1 MSIFYELI
9 SIFIVQVYTPN
20 ESWVIIKYNALI
32 NQNYIKF

>member
-9 SIFIVQVYTPN
+9 YIFIIHVYTPN
-20 ESWVIIKYNALI
+20 ESRVIIKYDALL